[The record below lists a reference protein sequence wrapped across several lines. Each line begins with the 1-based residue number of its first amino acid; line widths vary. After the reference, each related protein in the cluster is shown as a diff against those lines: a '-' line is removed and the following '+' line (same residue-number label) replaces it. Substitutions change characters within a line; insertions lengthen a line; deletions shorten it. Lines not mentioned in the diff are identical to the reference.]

1 MAADVAQPRQSAKNS
16 MRLGVTNYLK
26 FLQLFCAVLLTA
38 YLSACG
44 GTPKKQETVMEL
56 PEGSGSLTEIEY
68 PAIELPP
75 SAYSNL
81 FNKTETQLLEF
92 DWRGAS
98 QTLEQ
103 IPLELASSTDRQYI
117 NYLQARIFYVRGDQK
132 DAEALWYFDSVNGS
146 PGDLALD
153 IKSTSF
159 RRHMLRLK
167 GKTLQSARLGGQI
180 ALRIQADRP
189 VNPALLRSI
198 WHDLQRTSVQ
208 ELQRELTNA
217 PDSRWIGW
225 LKLSLISAN
234 AHSATQLRQDLN
246 NWLIENPGHP
256 SAASLPGGLDY
267 MLEVI
272 PVVQKV
278 ALVLPLSG
286 RLAPAAK
293 AVRDGYLSSYYA
305 ALEAGE
311 TTYDDLHVIDLD
323 RYNSATAAYDAAT
336 AGGADLVVGPLGKR
350 DVTSLGNHPD
360 RRTPVLALNR
370 SDETLPHADMALIQ
384 LSLSP
389 VDEAVQISR
398 LAFGTGSRKALI
410 VRPLGKWGAK
420 MERALRGSWEGLGG
434 TVTAVA
440 SYSGR
445 DEYSSSIAG
454 ALDLPESEQR
464 ARDIRGFLGGKL
476 EFTGRRRQDV
486 DTIFLLSR
494 TGAEARS
501 VKPLLAFHY
510 AGNLPVYSTSSIY
523 SGIADDR
530 DKDLNGIRLVEI
542 PWRLGNRDLSATAT
556 RPASSDRYA
565 SLRALGADAFLLQS
579 RLGQFQSGPELMIR
593 GNTGLLSLD
602 PQLRIVRELQPA
614 TFDRGV
620 LQAR

>member
-1 MAADVAQPRQSAKNS
+1 
-16 MRLGVTNYLK
+16 
-26 FLQLFCAVLLTA
+26 
-38 YLSACG
+38 
-44 GTPKKQETVMEL
+44 MEL
-56 PEGSGSLTEIEY
+56 PGDALPEIEY
-68 PAIELPP
+68 RAIKLPP
-75 SAYSNL
+75 SLHNNL
-81 FNKTETQLLEF
+81 FSKTERQLLEF

-98 QTLEQ
+98 QTLAQ
-103 IPLELASSTDRQYI
+103 IPLELANSTDKQYI

-132 DAEALWYFDSVNGS
+132 DIEALWYLDDVSGS
-146 PGDLALD
+146 RGDLALD
-153 IKSTSF
+153 IKSTNF
-159 RRHMLRLK
+159 RRHMLRLE
-167 GKTLQSARLGGQI
+167 GNTLQSARLGDQI

-189 VNPALLRSI
+189 ADPALQRSI
-198 WHDLQRTSVQ
+198 WHDLQRTSVRELQQ
-208 ELQRELTNA
+208 ELTSA
-217 PDSRWIGW
+217 PDARWNGW

-234 AHSATQLRQDLN
+234 ARSETQMKQDLS

-256 SAASLPGGLDY
+256 RAASLPGGLDY
-267 MLEVI
+267 MREATLAI
-272 PVVQKV
+272 RKV
-278 ALVLPLSG
+278 ALLLPLSG

-293 AVRDGYLSSYYA
+293 AVRDGYLSSFYA
-305 ALEAGE
+305 AREAGE
-311 TTYDDLHVIDLD
+311 TGYNNLQVLDLD

-336 AGGADLVVGPLGKR
+336 GGGADLVVGPLGKR

-389 VDEAVQISR
+389 VDEAVQIAR
-398 LAFGTGSRKALI
+398 LAFGAGSRKALI
-410 VRPLGKWGAK
+410 VRPLGKWAAK
-420 MERALRGSWEGLGG
+420 MERALRSSWEGLGG

-486 DTIFLLSR
+486 DAIFLLSR

-523 SGIADDR
+523 SGFADDR

-542 PWRLGNRDLSATAT
+542 PWRLNNRNLSATAT
-556 RPASSDRYA
+556 SPANSNRYA
-565 SLRALGADAFLLQS
+565 SLRAIGADAFLLQT
-579 RLGQFQSGPELMIR
+579 RLSQFQSGPELMIR

-602 PQLRIVRELQPA
+602 PQLRIIRELQPA

-620 LQAR
+620 LQAQ